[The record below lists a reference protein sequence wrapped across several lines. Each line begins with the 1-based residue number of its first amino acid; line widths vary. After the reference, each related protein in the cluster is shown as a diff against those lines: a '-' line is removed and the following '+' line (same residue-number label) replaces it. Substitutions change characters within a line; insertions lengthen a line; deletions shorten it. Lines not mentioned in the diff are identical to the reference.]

1 MSEREWEQRLST
13 PILQKVDIGKFT
25 TAFDMIFLNIIQTIG
40 VYNLSKIATNYQSQ
54 IHVLSSVIH
63 ISVAITLSSNVCHS
77 KQGPTQEMIKGSLNL
92 LIVGLGLGLGLSHNG
107 IWWNLVIFFYVQAEN
122 RLSKRRLD
130 GSLAKS
136 LIVRVSCLLYSYSY
150 KICIN
155 CVFSSVLSN
164 K

>member
-25 TAFDMIFLNIIQTIG
+25 TAFDLIFLNNNQTIDA
-40 VYNLSKIATNYQSQ
+40 YNLSKIATNHQSQ

-63 ISVAITLSSNVCHS
+63 ISVAITLSSHVFHS
-77 KQGPTQEMIKGSLNL
+77 KQGPTQEMIKGSSNL
-92 LIVGLGLGLGLSHNG
+92 LILGLGLGLGLSHNG
-107 IWWNLVIFFYVQAEN
+107 IWWNLAVFFYVQAEN
-122 RLSKRRLD
+122 RLS
-130 GSLAKS
+130 LAKS
-136 LIVRVSCLLYSYSY
+136 LIVSVSCLLYSYSY

-155 CVFSSVLSN
+155 YVFSSVLSN